1 MSLNIFLHQEQ
12 PNYSVTSHIKRLT
25 RNTSDININAANYI
39 CILGALYVC
48 VCLGRGG
55 GLENFMGGVSESCM
69 HPLHIE
75 MDVMNGKIMVNNS
88 FSQ

>member
-1 MSLNIFLHQEQ
+1 MQPITFVSLVL
-12 PNYSVTSHIKRLT
+12 
-25 RNTSDININAANYI
+25 
-39 CILGALYVC
+39 CMCVC
-48 VCLGRGG
+48 VWEGVG

>member
-1 MSLNIFLHQEQ
+1 MQPITFVSLVLC
-12 PNYSVTSHIKRLT
+12 T
-25 RNTSDININAANYI
+25 
-39 CILGALYVC
+39 CVC
-48 VCLGRGG
+48 VFGRGG

>member
-1 MSLNIFLHQEQ
+1 MQPITFVSLVL
-12 PNYSVTSHIKRLT
+12 
-25 RNTSDININAANYI
+25 
-39 CILGALYVC
+39 CMCVC
-48 VCLGRGG
+48 VWEGG
-55 GLENFMGGVSESCM
+55 GGRLENFMGGVSESCM

>member
-1 MSLNIFLHQEQ
+1 MQ
-12 PNYSVTSHIKRLT
+12 PITF
-25 RNTSDININAANYI
+25 
-39 CILGALYVC
+39 GALYVC
-48 VCLGRGG
+48 VCVCLGRGGG

>member
-12 PNYSVTSHIKRLT
+12 SNYSMTSHIKRLT
-25 RNTSDININAANYI
+25 RNTSDVNAANYI

-48 VCLGRGG
+48 VFVWEGG